1 VFERVEVTRGEA
13 LAMFAENKFKAG
25 AAPAAPAAPAVM
37 CCPPIC
43 LPACL
48 RQDRS
53 SAAAV
58 GRPPAGRRLSTQLC
72 VTSIRQ
78 LTFGIWLSEL

>member
-1 VFERVEVTRGEA
+1 MFERVEVTRGEA

-25 AAPAAPAAPAVM
+25 AAPAAPAVV

-48 RQDRS
+48 CQDRS